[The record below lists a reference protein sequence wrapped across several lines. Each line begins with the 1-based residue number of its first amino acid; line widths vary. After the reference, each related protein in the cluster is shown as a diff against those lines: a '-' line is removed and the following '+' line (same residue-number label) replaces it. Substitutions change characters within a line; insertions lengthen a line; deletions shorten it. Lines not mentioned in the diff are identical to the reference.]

1 MSQVVY
7 MHLEIYIFVY
17 ILYVTTINL
26 KKRGHDFEREPG
38 LVNWMTIILQLQV
51 FKKIVKIELWGMSYL

>member
-1 MSQVVY
+1 MSWYKQSEVY
-7 MHLEIYIFVY
+7 AYL
-17 ILYVTTINL
+17 LS
-26 KKRGHDFEREPG
+26 HDFEREPG